1 MLNEIS
7 MAVPAPG
14 GIEIKYDRKNIVL
27 VIVSFKFR
35 SGVSVQATSMA
46 VLKSDR
52 SSPVPVVVKCKFGSG
67 SELKARFMRV

>member
-27 VIVSFKFR
+27 VIVSFKFS
-35 SGVSVQATSMA
+35 SGVSVQATSMV

-52 SSPVPVVVKCKFGSG
+52 YNHIPVIVRLDPVTC
-67 SELKARFMRV
+67 

>member
-14 GIEIKYDRKNIVL
+14 GIEIKYDRKNIVP

-35 SGVSVQATSMA
+35 SGVSVQATSMV

-52 SSPVPVVVKCKFGSG
+52 YNHIPVIVRLDPVTC
-67 SELKARFMRV
+67 

>member
-1 MLNEIS
+1 MVKCKIGSGNVLNEIS

-35 SGVSVQATSMA
+35 SGVPVQATSMA

-52 SSPVPVVVKCKFGSG
+52 
-67 SELKARFMRV
+67 